1 MSNPILKIEDPGIF
15 TTVQDCGRYGFQRIG
30 VPVSGAL
37 DQFAFRVANVL
48 VGNDE
53 CAATLEMAV
62 IGPTITFLDQAWISI
77 TGGDL
82 SPALDG
88 APMPIWESTY
98 VREGSRLTFNGMKDG
113 MRAYLAVAGGID
125 VPMVMGS
132 RSTYLPGGFGGLE
145 GRAVKQGDKIG
156 VLPLHSKK
164 VPVRRRLPDGHRLP
178 NYGNHHE
185 LRVILGP
192 QHDLFTEDG
201 INTFLGS
208 VYTVSIDSDRMG
220 YLLDGPSIGHKIG
233 SDIVSDGN
241 PMGSIQVSG
250 DGVPTILLADRG
262 TTGGYAKIATVISA
276 DFSKV
281 AQAVPGHRI
290 TCNVIELD
298 QAREIREEQESMIT
312 ALSDGKGDIEGKSH
326 VVSITVNGTK
336 YEVIGEDDKPLTVED
351 PMSGSQALSAQNVRA
366 TVGDVTYDFIVDTD
380 FNADSEA

>member
-1 MSNPILKIEDPGIF
+1 
-15 TTVQDCGRYGFQRIG
+15 
-30 VPVSGAL
+30 
-37 DQFAFRVANVL
+37 
-48 VGNDE
+48 
-53 CAATLEMAV
+53 
-62 IGPTITFLDQAWISI
+62 
-77 TGGDL
+77 
-82 SPALDG
+82 
-88 APMPIWESTY
+88 
-98 VREGSRLTFNGMKDG
+98 MKDG

-156 VLPLHSKK
+156 VLPSHSKK
-164 VPVRRRLPDGHRLP
+164 VLVRRKLPEGHRLP
-178 NYGNHHE
+178 NYGNNHE

-192 QHDLFTEDG
+192 QDDFFTEDG

-220 YLLDGPSIGHKIG
+220 YLLEGPSIGHKIG

-281 AQAVPGHRI
+281 AQAVPGHRM
-290 TCNVIELD
+290 TFNVIELD
-298 QAREIREEQESMIT
+298 QARKIRGEQESIIT
-312 ALSDGKGDIEGKSH
+312 ALANGEGDIEGKSY
-326 VVSITVNGTK
+326 VVSVTLNGTK
-336 YEVIGEDDKPLTVED
+336 YEVIGEDNKPLTVED
-351 PMSGSQALSAQNVRA
+351 PMSGSQGLRAQNVRA
-366 TVGDVTYDFIVDTD
+366 TVGEVTYDFIVDTD
-380 FNADSEA
+380 FNADSEP